1 MSLTQYLGLP
11 FAQHALAA
19 AALVALAC
27 GLIGPFVITRGMAF
41 AVHGT
46 SELAFTGAAA
56 GLLVADNAIAGA
68 LVGAVVVGG
77 LIGALGVRE
86 RERDSSIGVILA
98 AGMGLG
104 VLLLGFYHGFATEA
118 TNILF
123 GDIFGVSSGQLLLL
137 GVIAVAVTVAMAA
150 IYRPLLFA
158 SVDPEVAV
166 ARGVPVRLLGIVFLF
181 ILAFTVTE
189 AAQVVG
195 TLLVLSLAITP
206 AAAAHRLAN
215 SPLVVAILSVV
226 FALVAADGGL
236 LGASRARRSDP
247 ACSWSPSA
255 SASTSWR
262 AWWDR
267 GARTRAAS
275 RARRATCQ
283 PAAPPRAATTCPA
296 ARRRAA
302 GRPRREWRR
311 ERRHGRRG
319 APRHAP
325 GSGHRRGAARL
336 AVVSQR
342 PGDPRRAARRRA
354 ADRPDDRLP
363 SPAAPRRR
371 RRGRRAAP
379 GRRRR
384 ALPLLSQATPTI
396 TTSSAGSAGAAPR
409 PSAPSSRSGPTT
421 WRRRSATAT

>member
-1 MSLTQYLGLP
+1 MTISQYLGLP
-11 FAQHALAA
+11 FAQHALLA

-56 GLLVADNAIAGA
+56 GLLVANNAVAGA

-104 VLLLGFYHGFATEA
+104 VLLLSFYHGFATEA

-137 GVIAVAVTVAMAA
+137 GVIAVVVAAGMIA

-215 SPLVVAILSVV
+215 GPLAVAVLSIV
-226 FALVAADGGL
+226 FALAAADGGL
-236 LGASRARRSDP
+236 LLSFESTTVKPSVFIVAISFGIYVVARVVGR
-247 ACSWSPSA
+247 W
-255 SASTSWR
+255 
-262 AWWDR
+262 
-267 GARTRAAS
+267 TRAA
-275 RARRATCQ
+275 AG
-283 PAAPPRAATTCPA
+283 RAAVTA
-296 ARRRAA
+296 AERAA
-302 GRPRREWRR
+302 
-311 ERRHGRRG
+311 
-319 APRHAP
+319 A
-325 GSGHRRGAARL
+325 
-336 AVVSQR
+336 
-342 PGDPRRAARRRA
+342 
-354 ADRPDDRLP
+354 
-363 SPAAPRRR
+363 
-371 RRGRRAAP
+371 
-379 GRRRR
+379 
-384 ALPLLSQATPTI
+384 
-396 TTSSAGSAGAAPR
+396 
-409 PSAPSSRSGPTT
+409 
-421 WRRRSATAT
+421 